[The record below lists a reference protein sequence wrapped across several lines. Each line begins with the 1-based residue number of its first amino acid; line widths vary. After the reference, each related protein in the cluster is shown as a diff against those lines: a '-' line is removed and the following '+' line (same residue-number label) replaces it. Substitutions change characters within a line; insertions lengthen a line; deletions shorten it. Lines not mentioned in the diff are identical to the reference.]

1 MGETKRPHAW
11 VTTVAPEDAD
21 GPLKEAYDW
30 QARRLG
36 EPTEYTQLGSL
47 HPGLVYE
54 RLRLYKVIDQL
65 ESGLTD
71 TEKDAVVYV
80 TSVLNQTPH
89 CASGARHK
97 LEAQGAPQELVAQL
111 AGNPVDGGTGSTR
124 LDEIVRYAAILT
136 LSPGAITEQDI
147 EALRSVGLSDA
158 DIVALNNLAA
168 YYSYTNR
175 VATGLG
181 LRSEV
186 PAAHAV
192 GAAPRLP
199 RQNSAKGNTHMSLV
213 EVIDNTKSAIAADVK
228 NGQAVFR
235 SEHELVGVTEVASR
249 TGSGHSVTVDEPES
263 LGGGNVAAN
272 PVEYAL
278 IALGSCQAI
287 TYRFWAA
294 QLGIDLEGVRVE
306 VEGDLDVRGFFGID
320 DSVRPGFG
328 EVRLRV
334 TLSGPEQDS
343 RYEELAKA
351 VDAHCPVLD
360 LFSNPVPVERQIS
373 IG

>member
-1 MGETKRPHAW
+1 MGGTSRPRAW
-11 VTTVAPEDAD
+11 VTTVAPEEAD
-21 GPLKEAYDW
+21 GRLKEAYDW

-47 HPGLVYE
+47 HPELVYE

-97 LEAQGAPQELVAQL
+97 LAGEGVPDELVAHL
-111 AGNPVDGGTGSTR
+111 ANDPLDGGTGDAR

-136 LSPGAITEQDI
+136 RDPGAVTEQHID
-147 EALRSVGLSDA
+147 ALRGVGLSDA

-192 GAAPRLP
+192 GAAPR
-199 RQNSAKGNTHMSLV
+199 
-213 EVIDNTKSAIAADVK
+213 
-228 NGQAVFR
+228 
-235 SEHELVGVTEVASR
+235 
-249 TGSGHSVTVDEPES
+249 
-263 LGGGNVAAN
+263 
-272 PVEYAL
+272 
-278 IALGSCQAI
+278 
-287 TYRFWAA
+287 
-294 QLGIDLEGVRVE
+294 
-306 VEGDLDVRGFFGID
+306 
-320 DSVRPGFG
+320 
-328 EVRLRV
+328 
-334 TLSGPEQDS
+334 
-343 RYEELAKA
+343 
-351 VDAHCPVLD
+351 
-360 LFSNPVPVERQIS
+360 
-373 IG
+373 

>member
-1 MGETKRPHAW
+1 MGETGRPQAW
-11 VTTVAPEDAD
+11 VAIVTPEEAD
-21 GPLKEAYDW
+21 GRLKEAYDW
-30 QARRLG
+30 QAQRLG

-47 HPGLVYE
+47 HPELVYE

-97 LEAQGAPQELVAQL
+97 LAGEGASDELIGQL
-111 AGNPVDGGTGSTR
+111 ARNPLDGGTGNAR

-136 LSPGAITEQDI
+136 RDPGAVTEQDI
-147 EALRSVGLSDA
+147 DALRGVGLSDA

-192 GAAPRLP
+192 GAAPR
-199 RQNSAKGNTHMSLV
+199 
-213 EVIDNTKSAIAADVK
+213 
-228 NGQAVFR
+228 
-235 SEHELVGVTEVASR
+235 
-249 TGSGHSVTVDEPES
+249 
-263 LGGGNVAAN
+263 
-272 PVEYAL
+272 
-278 IALGSCQAI
+278 
-287 TYRFWAA
+287 
-294 QLGIDLEGVRVE
+294 
-306 VEGDLDVRGFFGID
+306 
-320 DSVRPGFG
+320 
-328 EVRLRV
+328 
-334 TLSGPEQDS
+334 
-343 RYEELAKA
+343 
-351 VDAHCPVLD
+351 
-360 LFSNPVPVERQIS
+360 
-373 IG
+373 